1 MNFIAKLGQSAQ
13 FVGGCAHFFFAGY
26 VVFALH
32 SYALTAAVAITTFA
46 SVKEFWFDA
55 KYETDPPQTF
65 VMNLEDFLTYAAG
78 AWLTYFMVR

>member
-1 MNFIAKLGQSAQ
+1 MNLISKLGQNAQ

-32 SYALTAAVAITTFA
+32 SYALATAIVITAGA

-55 KYETDPPQTF
+55 KYETAPPQTF
-65 VMNLEDFLTYAAG
+65 VDNLEDFLTYAAG
-78 AWLTYFMVR
+78 AWITYFLIR